1 MQQLQTSLWSLAAP
15 VAAVP
20 PLTPHQHLVGPPLRV
35 GGGQAAA
42 CDQQL
47 TQLSQLAQLSQLQML
62 AADPQQLQ
70 QQLLY
75 LQYPELLTSQLAM
88 PNQTLSSSYS
98 LPYLQALS
106 SLGRFCKFIHCLFII
121 FRTGFCLP
129 SSGLQQSNSSLLQ
142 SLYLPPPAPS
152 VGLTL
157 QDQLMSDYR
166 LVSSSSPAATIPAKS
181 GVQTKKNKKNIKFIF
196 KQVIFIFPAES
207 MIPWSLNFFTSQSNI
222 SARSKPL
229 AKRLADR
236 FYPCQQAR
244 RKTSCDTRL

>member
-75 LQYPELLTSQLAM
+75 LQYPELLTSQLTSQLAM

-106 SLGRFCKFIHCLFII
+106 SLGRFC
-121 FRTGFCLP
+121 
-129 SSGLQQSNSSLLQ
+129 
-142 SLYLPPPAPS
+142 
-152 VGLTL
+152 
-157 QDQLMSDYR
+157 
-166 LVSSSSPAATIPAKS
+166 
-181 GVQTKKNKKNIKFIF
+181 
-196 KQVIFIFPAES
+196 
-207 MIPWSLNFFTSQSNI
+207 
-222 SARSKPL
+222 
-229 AKRLADR
+229 
-236 FYPCQQAR
+236 
-244 RKTSCDTRL
+244 

>member
-106 SLGRFCKFIHCLFII
+106 SLGRFCKFICTLF
-121 FRTGFCLP
+121 
-129 SSGLQQSNSSLLQ
+129 
-142 SLYLPPPAPS
+142 
-152 VGLTL
+152 V
-157 QDQLMSDYR
+157 
-166 LVSSSSPAATIPAKS
+166 
-181 GVQTKKNKKNIKFIF
+181 
-196 KQVIFIFPAES
+196 
-207 MIPWSLNFFTSQSNI
+207 
-222 SARSKPL
+222 
-229 AKRLADR
+229 
-236 FYPCQQAR
+236 
-244 RKTSCDTRL
+244 